1 MSDINAI
8 VQGLQNVHGFI
19 GQLLQA
25 AQQLQAAGTQPLQAN
40 VQQGLQFGGN
50 TQPATNPAPVQQANQ
65 AAAATGGLSFG
76 GAAPAQPAVSAAQ
89 VQELITQLAQHEPL
103 KNAIIGEMGAM
114 GIQNLGD
121 TRPDQMNEL
130 YSRVQGVAARAQEI
144 MAGQQQQA
152 AAAPS
157 LI

>member
-25 AQQLQAAGTQPLQAN
+25 AQALAAAAPAPQA
-40 VQQGLQFGGN
+40 QGLQFGGAPN
-50 TQPATNPAPVQQANQ
+50 AAQAAQTLVQPAQQATQ

-144 MAGQQQQA
+144 LGGQQQQT

>member
-19 GQLLQA
+19 GQLLSA
-25 AQQLQAAGTQPLQAN
+25 AQQLQQA
-40 VQQGLQFGGN
+40 V
-50 TQPATNPAPVQQANQ
+50 PAPAPAPAMTFAAPAPAAQATQ

-76 GAAPAQPAVSAAQ
+76 GAAPAAQPAVSAAQ

-103 KNAIIGEMGAM
+103 KNAIISEMGAM

-130 YSRVQGVAARAQEI
+130 YARVQGVAARAQEI